1 VPRRDPIEPPTTT
14 DGANAMSTNDA
25 LDQPRPFHVLKL
37 IVAVAAG
44 VALLIVTPKAAHAR
58 CPFGSNQCG
67 SDTTRTSSLSVYH
80 RYTNDFVNYIPVE
93 PDTGETWS
101 ITAYYRLNEYF
112 QACDCQLRSVSA
124 SVDVAWNGSAWTATC
139 TGCGGG
145 SPILDVDI
153 CPIDGC
159 GEGAS
164 LDHSWSYEL
173 IVDLERIVMTFNC
186 GLTQYSGELKQVD
199 FIATD
204 IDDGDTIDVGE
215 CEEDQAVTLSATS
228 VGVNA
233 SDTGSFECSFTCN
246 DAAGPTVVI
255 LYED

>member
-1 VPRRDPIEPPTTT
+1 MPTSETYSQRRQSLLLRQVVIMAT
-14 DGANAMSTNDA
+14 GIA
-25 LDQPRPFHVLKL
+25 L
-37 IVAVAAG
+37 IVSTPEVAQ
-44 VALLIVTPKAAHAR
+44 AR
-58 CPFGSNQCG
+58 CPFGSNNCG
-67 SDTTRTSSLSVYH
+67 ADTTRTSSLTVYH
-80 RYTNDFVNYIPVE
+80 RYTNDFVNYVPVE

-112 QACDCQLRSVSA
+112 QACDCQLRSVTA
-124 SVDVAWNGSAWTATC
+124 SVDVSWNGSTWTATC

-153 CPIDGC
+153 CPVDGC

-173 IVDLERIVMTFNC
+173 IVDLERIASSFNC
-186 GLTQYSGELKQVD
+186 GLTTYNGELKQVD
-199 FIATD
+199 YIATE
-204 IDDGDTIDVGE
+204 IDDGDTIDVE
-215 CEEDQAVTLSATS
+215 DCDEDQRVTLSSTS

-233 SDTGSFECSFTCN
+233 SDTGSFECPFTCN
-246 DAAGPTVVI
+246 DASGPTVVI